1 MGFYEA
7 EEDVS
12 SIIEQ
17 EKVKGLE
24 NLILLIIGASNRPIS
39 LLHLQKEAF
48 LLWNFHPY
56 MKDFLHFIHHYR
68 GPFSSEVEKA
78 VLYPFY
84 LDDCWSYQKPPKND
98 ELSGG
103 YFKLTP
109 QGIEKYHNLFQN
121 AQKNERLSLLL
132 TGIQV
137 VRELYDKLSFEELL
151 LLIYDTYP
159 EYKVR
164 SNVSN
169 GIFKKR
175 KVLAQELYRKGFIDE
190 RRMKSLIAG
199 SNNG

>member
-1 MGFYEA
+1 MDYCEA
-7 EEDVS
+7 EEDDS

-17 EKVKGLE
+17 KKGLE

-39 LLHLQKEAF
+39 LLHLQKKAF

-56 MKDFLHFIHHYR
+56 MKDFLHFMHHYK

-84 LDDCWSYQKPPKND
+84 LDGCWSYQQPQKND

-103 YFKLTP
+103 YIKLTS
-109 QGIEKYHNLFQN
+109 QGIKKYHNLYQN
-121 AQKNERLSLLL
+121 AQKNERLSILL

-137 VRELYDKLSFEELL
+137 VRELYDKLSLEELL
-151 LLIYDTYP
+151 LLIYGTYP
-159 EYKVR
+159 EYKIR

-169 GIFKKR
+169 SIFKKR
-175 KVLAQELYRKGFIDE
+175 KGLAKELYRKGFIDE